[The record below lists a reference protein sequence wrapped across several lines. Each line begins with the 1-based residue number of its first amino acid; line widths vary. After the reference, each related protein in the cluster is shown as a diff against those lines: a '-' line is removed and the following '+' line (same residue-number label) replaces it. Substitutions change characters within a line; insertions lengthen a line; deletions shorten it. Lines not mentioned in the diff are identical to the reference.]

1 MKLHFASAKKV
12 DVVIEDALML
22 AIFVL
27 IYVTDVCKKD
37 LTDLNRNILRFYC
50 NIKHC
55 SSDFCFLFLK
65 QLCMIHVFTLQGFLG
80 RSGIFM
86 IQLWSLENGL
96 LTQKWSTLHYIVFYW
111 RCRIKLIILII
122 ECLACLS
129 TSRH

>member
-55 SSDFCFLFLK
+55 TSDLFSFFKTTLHDPRFYIARFPRSFWYFYDTTLVPGKRITHTEVVNFALHCFL
-65 QLCMIHVFTLQGFLG
+65 
-80 RSGIFM
+80 
-86 IQLWSLENGL
+86 
-96 LTQKWSTLHYIVFYW
+96 
-111 RCRIKLIILII
+111 
-122 ECLACLS
+122 LALS
-129 TSRH
+129 Y